1 MREKERKREVFIG
14 CRCAFF
20 LLFLSVSSLFFGGH
34 WIQFNPFLRLF
45 SQSERQRAN
54 ESETPETRNLRRA
67 TKEHLPLAE
76 RNKERKKDRRR
87 RCSHHRLKNVLKRTG
102 TSSMCFSGVT
112 SAPKGTTH
120 FCADWRSSG
129 HAFKENRTPSLF
141 SRSDQPVV
149 IITSSLISLLRC
161 LYSCND

>member
-1 MREKERKREVFIG
+1 MGSNTPRTLYTAPVRKAQPKAYREKTNCIKSEKNRNVRVTTKNMREKERKREVFIG

-34 WIQFNPFLRLF
+34 WIQFNQFLRLF

-87 RCSHHRLKNVLKRTG
+87 CSHHRLKNVLKTYRHVLDV
-102 TSSMCFSGVT
+102 FQRRHER
-112 SAPKGTTH
+112 A
-120 FCADWRSSG
+120 
-129 HAFKENRTPSLF
+129 
-141 SRSDQPVV
+141 
-149 IITSSLISLLRC
+149 
-161 LYSCND
+161 